1 MRVLVFGCGAIGSLL
16 GAALVDAGADVAL
29 LDRGEQFSA
38 LSTRGLRIISPAG
51 EMRHVTRFK
60 AVTDP
65 AEFGPADLVVLAV
78 KAHQI
83 RPSLDLLEHALG
95 QETALLTV
103 QNGIPWWYFQRHP
116 GGQADRV
123 LHSVD
128 GDGQLAGRIDPARVI
143 AGVAY
148 PAAEVIEPGLVRHV
162 EGHRFPIGE
171 LDGGHSARC
180 QAIAA
185 LLERGGLKV
194 PVISD
199 IRSEIWLKAWGN
211 LAFNP
216 VSALT
221 GMTMAEICREPATRA
236 LVTRMMTEAAEI
248 ARRIGVLMRLPLE
261 KRLSGAERAGH
272 HKTSML
278 QDLHAGRPLEIDAIL
293 GVVLELGGIVD
304 APVETLRTV
313 QELALA
319 IDPGRRRLGSV
330 DSHTSGPRSGPDP
343 TET

>member
-1 MRVLVFGCGAIGSLL
+1 MRVLVFGCGAVGSLL
-16 GAALVDAGADVAL
+16 GAGLVDAGADVAL

-38 LSTRGLRIISPAG
+38 LSTQGLRLISPAG
-51 EMRHVTRFK
+51 DMRHVTQFK

-65 AEFGPADLVVLAV
+65 REFGRADLVVLAV

-116 GGQADRV
+116 GGHADRV
-123 LHSVD
+123 LRSVD

-143 AGVAY
+143 ACVAY
-148 PAAEVIEPGLVRHV
+148 PAAEVTEPGVVRHV

-171 LDGGHSARC
+171 LDGERSARC

-185 LLERGGLKV
+185 LLERGGFKV

-199 IRSEIWLKAWGN
+199 MRNEIWLKAWGN

-221 GMTMAEICREPATRA
+221 GMTMSEICRQPATRA
-236 LVTRMMTEAAEI
+236 LVVRMMTEAAEI
-248 ARRIGVLMRLPLE
+248 ASRLGVPMRIPLE
-261 KRLSGAERAGH
+261 KRLSGAERVGH

-293 GVVLELGGIVD
+293 GVILELGGIVD

-313 QELALA
+313 HELAMA
-319 IDPGRRRLGSV
+319 IDPGRRSLGSV
-330 DSHTSGPRSGPDP
+330 DSHTSGQRTAQDA